1 MKIEEEA
8 EGGSLHTLIS
18 TVYPNTERIVL
29 QAVQC
34 AILFSYNDVASLY
47 NST

>member
-1 MKIEEEA
+1 MKIEEA

-18 TVYPNTERIVL
+18 KVYATTVRIVL

-34 AILFSYNDVASLY
+34 TILFSHNDVASLY